1 MVAGPRNHL
10 YRTPIHIRNR
20 RPLGAGGFVLRTQI
34 DHGGDLADQLD
45 LEAVPIA
52 NSTSRESCR
61 EEEAQWHEAIC

>member
-1 MVAGPRNHL
+1 MVAGPRNHF
-10 YRTPIHIRNR
+10 YRTPIRIGNR
-20 RPLGAGGFVLRTQI
+20 RPLGAGGFAFCAEI

>member
-10 YRTPIHIRNR
+10 YRTPIRIRNSR
-20 RPLGAGGFVLRTQI
+20 LFRAGFLVLRPQI